1 VWDKHSAIVGDR
13 TSAPLFLIFNRA
25 YSGMYF
31 DIGSSKASFPSPTS
45 TATRVEVIDLLIEAI
60 WTGLFFSQ
68 RRVLFGSVTP

>member
-1 VWDKHSAIVGDR
+1 
-13 TSAPLFLIFNRA
+13 
-25 YSGMYF
+25 MYF

-45 TATRVEVIDLLIEAI
+45 TATRVEVIDLVIEAI

>member
-13 TSAPLFLIFNRA
+13 TSAPLFLIFKRP

-45 TATRVEVIDLLIEAI
+45 TATRVEVIDLVIEAI

-68 RRVLFGSVTP
+68 RRVLFASVTP